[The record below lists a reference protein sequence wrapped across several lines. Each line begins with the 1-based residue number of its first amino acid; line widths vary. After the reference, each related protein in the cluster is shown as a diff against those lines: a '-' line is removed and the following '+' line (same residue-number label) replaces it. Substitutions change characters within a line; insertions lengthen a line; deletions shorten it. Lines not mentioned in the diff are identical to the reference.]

1 MEITNI
7 KLTIQ
12 LTKEDLDKSLLM
24 NVFYSYLNYIDKEEA
39 RKINIEYAIKIDHS
53 RVVNPEI
60 MLTIDEFTCHLNTTF
75 IIDSLYEKHF
85 TFKDCKVLDCA
96 KGITI
101 VDGNGKIIRS
111 KDFEPPI
118 NTPLFTIELSFS
130 TVEDALEFIEAEKH
144 RKENNN
150 L

>member
-12 LTKEDLDKSLLM
+12 LTREDLDKTLIM
-24 NVFYSYLNYIDKEEA
+24 EAFYSYLNYINKEEA
-39 RKINIEYAIKIDHS
+39 RKIDIEYGIKIDHS
-53 RVVNPEI
+53 RVVNPAI
-60 MLTIDEFTCHLNTTF
+60 MLIIDEFTCHLNTIF
-75 IIDSLYEKHF
+75 IIDSLYGKHF
-85 TFKDCKVLDCA
+85 TFKECKVLDVA

-111 KDFEPPI
+111 KDFKPI
-118 NTPLFTIELSFS
+118 NAPLFTIELSFS
-130 TVEDALEFIEAEKH
+130 TVEDALEFIEAENH